1 MACTLLLVD
10 GEGQRRGG
18 VVAQAD
24 EDNSLDLD
32 GASYPVCVCVWE
44 GGGGGWEM
52 VIFLTESNSSSLSEN
67 RWEKGNSLI
76 HSSVVLAAIKQ
87 NSFKAFHTFNG
98 WKPELFSRIV
108 L

>member
-18 VVAQAD
+18 VVGQVD

-32 GASYPVCVCVWE
+32 GASYPVCVW
-44 GGGGGWEM
+44 GGEWEM

-76 HSSVVLAAIKQ
+76 HSSVVLAANKTKLIQ
-87 NSFKAFHTFNG
+87 SFPHVQ
-98 WKPELFSRIV
+98 WLEPELFSRIV

>member
-18 VVAQAD
+18 VVGQVD

-32 GASYPVCVCVWE
+32 GASYPVCVW
-44 GGGGGWEM
+44 GGEWEM